1 MVFDGDNDLVVDTA
15 SMRSLPGCHIVWT
28 GLPESGK
35 THHCNDFRDEQ
46 VID

>member
-15 SMRSLPGCHIVWT
+15 SMRPLPGCHIVWT
-28 GLPESGK
+28 GLPSGK